1 MAHTHE
7 VGARLYNL
15 QADIRDVESAA
26 LTLSKGIDTPALRE
40 RMHQADQI
48 HANVDELARLVSD
61 NQEQLLRM
69 GRMDSLLERRM
80 SLAKQVAGSAAS
92 DPQQQRQLIEEMTF
106 HFPIR
111 GIVRELQGHE
121 ESVLA
126 ERVGVTLPTLR
137 KLEAGDPSASLA
149 TVVRVLQALGLAQDI
164 DKLAAQDEWGRELQ
178 DSELKQSRRS
188 APGKAAKPPS
198 ETQT

>member
-1 MAHTHE
+1 MPRLTPPTYPRHRSQLVAL
-7 VGARLYNL
+7 GYRLRAARLRRKL
-15 QADIRDVESAA
+15 TQA
-26 LTLSKGIDTPALRE
+26 
-40 RMHQADQI
+40 
-48 HANVDELARLVSD
+48 
-61 NQEQLLRM
+61 
-69 GRMDSLLERRM
+69 
-80 SLAKQVAGSAAS
+80 
-92 DPQQQRQLIEEMTF
+92 
-106 HFPIR
+106 
-111 GIVRELQGHE
+111 
-121 ESVLA
+121 VLA